1 MPFAESAPGDDD
13 GAVSIDLAMNSTCY
27 ETEESDEIVPSLSF
41 GPDDDSEEASV
52 VSAFDFE
59 GFTETETK

>member
-1 MPFAESAPGDDD
+1 MPFAESAPGADD

-41 GPDDDSEEASV
+41 GPDDEEASV